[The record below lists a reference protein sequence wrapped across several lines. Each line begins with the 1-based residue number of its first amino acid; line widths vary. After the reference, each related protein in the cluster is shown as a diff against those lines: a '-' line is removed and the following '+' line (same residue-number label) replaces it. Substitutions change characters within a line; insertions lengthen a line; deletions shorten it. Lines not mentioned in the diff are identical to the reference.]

1 MRFRITSYFVLRKR
15 LVKFLLKLKGWKF
28 RGQDPPS
35 KWKHIIFLSPAKGKI
50 LKSQNRWM
58 TFLTATPSCVVEIS
72 DKSKTEQLL
81 AQRHTVLIR
90 WSDEIC
96 ENKLTGLLHTCR
108 ENKVRISACAWDTK
122 HKAIKFHSQFKPSN
136 FPERDIR
143 YLSRFFVY
151 FKQI

>member
-1 MRFRITSYFVLRKR
+1 MKFRITTYFVLRKR
-15 LVKFLLKLKGWKF
+15 LVKFWLKLNGWKF

-50 LKSQNRWM
+50 VQAQNKWM
-58 TFLTATPSCVVEIS
+58 KFLTSTPSSIVEIS
-72 DKSKTEQLL
+72 NKNKIEQLL
-81 AQRHTVLIR
+81 SKRQTVMIR
-90 WSDEIC
+90 WSEDIC
-96 ENKLTGLLHTCR
+96 ESELESLLKNCR
-108 ENKVRISACAWDTK
+108 EEKVRISACAWDTK

-143 YLSRFFVY
+143 YLIRFFIY